1 MIFRQ
6 FDMKCTIF
14 SVLFLVDVFS
24 WGWVVGFKY
33 NANIYNL
40 KKPHPQK
47 MHRHFITV
55 KTVQNWE
62 LPTMHILYINLW
74 TFVHLCSLSGV
85 FSDTVSNAFLN
96 LLEILFNE
104 GLRNYIWKNWYMPIF
119 LAGPWGPSGPWH
131 LKK

>member
-1 MIFRQ
+1 MIFRK

-14 SVLFLVDVFS
+14 SVLLLVDVFN

-40 KKPHPQK
+40 KKTHPQK
-47 MHRHFITV
+47 MHRHLITM

-104 GLRNYIWKNWYMPIF
+104 GLRNYIWKNWLYAHF
-119 LAGPWGPSGPWH
+119 SCRSVGPQWPVAP
-131 LKK
+131 